1 VSDENPFGENEAEAG
16 ARLVLDVLQL
26 LVFALALTLLA
37 LVSYGQ

>member
-1 VSDENPFGENEAEAG
+1 MNENPFGENEAG
-16 ARLVLDVLQL
+16 ARTTLAVLQL